1 LSHGSQRPDQL
12 PDGAPVGTGTGAF
25 RRPFVPEVFGKY
37 YLLDRIAV
45 GGMAEVFRAKTFGA
59 SGFEKVLVI
68 KRILGQY
75 AEDPEFVDM
84 FIDEAKLSV
93 QLVHPNIA
101 QLYDFGKLGSNY
113 FIAMEAVDGKDL
125 KTVLKRL
132 AAAEERMPVA
142 YAAYFGHQLARGLDY
157 AHKRSDSMGLPLNI
171 VHRDVS
177 PSNVI
182 VSYEGH
188 VKIVDFG
195 IAHAESAN
203 RESESGVLK
212 GKYSYMSPEQASG
225 YLVDHRSDIF
235 SAGIC
240 LWEML
245 TGNRLFRYGTEIE
258 TLEAIKQCH
267 VPPPS
272 QFNPEV
278 PRALDEVCL
287 IAMARDP
294 ADRFQEAA
302 AMQDALTEYLLPS
315 TPDRLAPSIATFVRE
330 RFGEE
335 IRQEWERLDRGTQLA
350 ADLHYGGEV
359 DLDLDLD
366 MDDDDDIGLD
376 TEDDDDGAAALPV
389 STETVKPVAGPA
401 PANRLVIA
409 ALGVIG
415 ALVVALG
422 LLVWPLL
429 FPEVEVSKLQVTVL
443 PTDITDVTMTVDG
456 VAAPSTHVEVA
467 PDVPHEVVITA
478 PGYKPRTKQFELVA
492 GQTFSVEVQLEPELG
507 ELEPETANPLDEPLP
522 DVAPA
527 EVERATPAPRR
538 TPAPQPVVVDAPPDL
553 PPPTEEVAEA
563 AEPSI
568 IFFASR
574 PATAQ
579 VLVDGRSIGTTPLEW
594 TEAEPG
600 VSYRVELRKSGH
612 DVVRATVTGPDAGRT
627 VRLSRELPSQVADEP
642 GKLNVQAT
650 PGWAKVYIDGAYVGT
665 TPLIGHE
672 LPPGSY
678 TIRLE
683 NERLGADISDVI
695 SVSAG
700 QTTIK
705 AYQLDQ

>member
-1 LSHGSQRPDQL
+1 M
-12 PDGAPVGTGTGAF
+12 
-25 RRPFVPEVFGKY
+25 PEVFGKY

-68 KRILGQY
+68 KRILDRF
-75 AEDPEFVDM
+75 AEDPDFVEM

-101 QLYDFGKLGSNY
+101 QIYDFGRLDTNY

-125 KTVLKRL
+125 KSLLRRL
-132 AAAEERMPVA
+132 AEQGQRMPVQ

-182 VSYEGH
+182 ASYEGQ

-225 YLVDHRSDIF
+225 FEVDNRSDIF

-245 TGNRLFRYGTEIE
+245 TGNRLFKYANEIE
-258 TLEAIKQCH
+258 TLEAIKRGD
-267 VPPPS
+267 VPLPS
-272 QFNPEV
+272 TYNPEV
-278 PRALDEVCL
+278 PPELDEVCL
-287 IAMARDP
+287 VAMARDP
-294 ADRFQEAA
+294 ADRYQEAA
-302 AMQDALTEYLLPS
+302 DLQDALTEYLLPA
-315 TPDRLAPSIATFVRE
+315 TPDRLAPSIATFIRE
-330 RFGEE
+330 SFGEE
-335 IRQEWERLDRGTQLA
+335 IRQERERLDRGTQLA

-366 MDDDDDIGLD
+366 LDMDDEE
-376 TEDDDDGAAALPV
+376 EDEEETAATVEVLPV
-389 STETVKPVAGPA
+389 DTETVRPVPA
-401 PANRLVIA
+401 PAPTNKVVLG

-415 ALVVALG
+415 ALVVVLG
-422 LLVWPLL
+422 VLIWPLL
-429 FPEVEVSKLQVTVL
+429 FPEIQVSRLQVTVL
-443 PTDITDVTMTVDG
+443 PGDVSGVVMTVDG
-456 VAAPSTHVEVA
+456 AEMASTHV
-467 PDVPHEVVITA
+467 DVTPGTPHEVVISA
-478 PGYKPRTKQFELVA
+478 PGYKPRTKQFELVP
-492 GQTFSVEVQLEPELG
+492 GQVFSVEVQLEAELAD
-507 ELEPETANPLDEPLP
+507 LEPETANPLDEPLP
-522 DVAPA
+522 
-527 EVERATPAPRR
+527 EVVPVEPERVTPAPRS
-538 TPAPQPVVVDAPPDL
+538 TPAPVVDLPPDL
-553 PPPTEEVAEA
+553 PPPTDVELVAA
-563 AEPSI
+563 AGPSM

-574 PATAQ
+574 PAGAR
-579 VLVDGRSIGTTPLEW
+579 VLVDGAEVGVTPLEW
-594 TEAEPG
+594 QEAEPG
-600 VSYRVELRKSGH
+600 KSYRVELRRSGH
-612 DVVRATVTGPDAGRT
+612 APVKANVTGPEAGRT
-627 VRLSRELPSQVADEP
+627 VRLSRELASLEADQP

-672 LPPGSY
+672 LPAGGY

-683 NERLGADISDVI
+683 NDRLGADISDSITVT
-695 SVSAG
+695 AG

-705 AYQLDQ
+705 AYQLDR